1 MRVLIDLDPGDPRRG
16 LAVDEALLESA
27 RGGAPDTLRLWVNDR
42 AAIVGRSQAIEDE
55 IDRVFAEREG
65 IPVLRRI
72 SGGGAVYH
80 YSGNL
85 NLSVI
90 LHDAR
95 TVGSVAEVFRLLG
108 GAVAEALVEFC
119 PKISFADND
128 LLIGAVKVGG
138 AAQARRGDALLYHTT
153 VLVRPVDIPM
163 ERVLLALR
171 SDYRAPR
178 VPSRPRATIS
188 LSETTDRDLS
198 MADVAAQLAPAIARR
213 LGTSLVPAPLTH
225 EEEAR
230 VDRLAKTKY
239 NDSSWNRSAQTT
251 KP

>member
-1 MRVLIDLDPGDPRRG
+1 MRLLIDLDPGDPRRG
-16 LAVDEALLESA
+16 LAADEALLESA

-55 IDRVFAEREG
+55 VDRAFADREG

-95 TVGSVAEVFRLLG
+95 AVGSVAEAFRAFG
-108 GAVAEALVEFC
+108 GAAAEALADAWPRV
-119 PKISFADND
+119 SFADND
-128 LLIGAVKVGG
+128 LLIGAAKVGG
-138 AAQARRGDALLYHTT
+138 AAQARRGGALLYHTT
-153 VLVRPVDIPM
+153 VLVRPVGIPM

-171 SDYRAPR
+171 PDYRPAR
-178 VPSRPRATIS
+178 VPSRPRATVS
-188 LSETTDRDLS
+188 LSEVTDRDLS
-198 MADVAAQLAPAIARR
+198 MADVAARLAPAMARR

-239 NDSSWNRSAQTT
+239 NDPGWNRSARTT
-251 KP
+251 NA